1 MNEEMLFKQ
10 MKFIRNR
17 TIAMLDATSEELAT
31 EIPQGFRNN
40 LLWNFGHIVVIQEH
54 IISGYLGNEVT
65 LPVGYNELFNRGTS
79 PNDWGNK
86 EVPTLSEIKDELE
99 KQYDRMVKICTGKI
113 EMEGKNPIKFGE
125 EFHFNTLGE
134 GISFANFHEAVHQ
147 GSINGIKRALGV
159 EDLWKAE

>member
-54 IISGYLGNEVT
+54 IISGYST
-65 LPVGYNELFNRGTS
+65 LR
-79 PNDWGNK
+79 
-86 EVPTLSEIKDELE
+86 
-99 KQYDRMVKICTGKI
+99 
-113 EMEGKNPIKFGE
+113 
-125 EFHFNTLGE
+125 
-134 GISFANFHEAVHQ
+134 
-147 GSINGIKRALGV
+147 
-159 EDLWKAE
+159 